1 MDNQQ
6 ERIKA
11 DLNWLAGIWEGE
23 GWFSMQRN
31 TKRKYGTIHN
41 GIYLDCGVANTD
53 KSMMDQIMAIL
64 HEHFIPFHVGLRNM
78 TGRFGKKPQEHI
90 RIRGFLRVKRFLTLI
105 LPFLRGEKKDRALL
119 ISKYIK
125 FRDLLPSHN
134 VKTGEYE
141 WDLYSQLREMNGTR
155 PLLSSETNTLNTIRT
170 VKIESELQRKLQR
183 LVECQPALA

>member
-31 TKRKYGTIHN
+31 TKKSSN

-53 KSMMDQIMAIL
+53 ISLMDSVMTIL
-64 HEHFIPFHVGLRNM
+64 SEHFIPFQAGLRNM
-78 TGRFGKKPQEHI
+78 TGRFGKKPQHHI

-105 LPFLRGEKKDRALL
+105 LPFLRGEKKERAVL

-125 FRDLLPSHN
+125 YRELLPSHN
-134 VKTGEYE
+134 VKTGDYE
-141 WDLYSQLREMNGTR
+141 WSLYDQLRALNGTR
-155 PLLSSETNTLNTIRT
+155 PLLSSETNTLNTVRT
-170 VKIESELQRKLQR
+170 VKIESELQRELQR